1 MTLEEILTAAVRHEG
16 IPDGIVT
23 GWVAVVE
30 VLEGGSG
37 GLQLVTLTDPV
48 SPYWRH
54 RGMLAEAVIPDSPE
68 EEDVDDDE

>member
-54 RGMLAEAVIPDSPE
+54 RGMLAEAVIPDEMPDEE
-68 EEDVDDDE
+68 EEDED